1 MLPVR
6 RILIVGAALA
16 ALAGC
21 QAPDPTAAKGEK
33 ADEKKDYTAQDAQAA
48 QPVRSRASDGE

>member
-1 MLPVR
+1 V
-6 RILIVGAALA
+6 IAGAALA

-33 ADEKKDYTAQDAQAA
+33 ADEKKEYTAQDAQAA
-48 QPVRSRASDGE
+48 QPVRSRTSDSGE